1 MSEEDMNF
9 MKTEGLKSIK
19 MVLQICDG
27 YSCWQENYS
36 NLTLEIC
43 ELYNENGIACE
54 CNADAQ
60 KVYYTTDW
68 S

>member
-1 MSEEDMNF
+1 MTKEDVNF
-9 MKTEGLKSIK
+9 MKTEGLNSIK
-19 MVLQICDG
+19 TALKIYDG
-27 YSCWQENYS
+27 YSCWQESYK

-43 ELYNENGIACE
+43 ELYNKNGIACE

-60 KVYYTTDW
+60 KVYYTTDR